1 MYNTL
6 SDVIA
11 LAEFAHRKQVDKA
24 GMPYIEHPKRVMQ
37 SVQNQGVLPFVQMA
51 AVLHDV
57 IEDTPF
63 TEEMLVDLGVPK
75 SAVDLVVL
83 LTRTKDV
90 PADEYY
96 QKIAAVSEA
105 RIVKLAD
112 IEDNTQAWRLSYLDA
127 DTQNRLYLKY
137 AKARQALGVMTFFD

>member
-11 LAEFAHRKQVDKA
+11 LAEFAHRNQVDKA

-37 SVQNQGVLPFVQMA
+37 SVQNQGAMPYVQMA
-51 AVLHDV
+51 AILHDV

-63 TEEMLVDLGVPK
+63 TAEMLVDLGVPK

-90 PADEYY
+90 EPDEYY
-96 QKIAAVSEA
+96 QKIAAVPEA
-105 RIVKLAD
+105 KLIKISD
-112 IEDNTQAWRLSYLDA
+112 IEDNTQAWRLSYLDEA
-127 DTQNRLYLKY
+127 TQQRLFMKY
-137 AKARQALGVMTFFD
+137 AKAKQALGVMTFY